1 MQFKFHHL
9 DPISAEFEIGFQFYH
24 EMEITEIPR
33 YIHILTQ
40 RSWNYAFSPS
50 ITCEFFSITF
60 KHKELVIRDIS
71 NLKEFRYS
79 YRRLETSHQNVYI
92 TRKNREKKSLI
103 AWLTD
108 IVAKNKSD
116 AGKKSKRLAF
126 NWSNTITIIEMT
138 ILLVIF
144 LFISGLNVKWL
155 IQLLILDTAHEFYHS
170 TTIVLLLSVSAIAFG
185 WTLHFFYTI
194 AFTRSFFINMELE
207 IPFLN
212 DFGSDKFEFLVIIL
226 AQGLYS
232 YIWPLLI
239 NMVDPEA
246 TIDLGTFYHN
256 YIQVMQVIIVVYIA
270 LFIPMIV
277 IFIRKEMKKREII
290 LDILKEKILD
300 PLEQQKNFYLTLY
313 KMVEEKGVV
322 EFGVTSKMVAYGTLV
337 LSAVPLI
344 FGD

>member
-1 MQFKFHHL
+1 
-9 DPISAEFEIGFQFYH
+9 
-24 EMEITEIPR
+24 
-33 YIHILTQ
+33 
-40 RSWNYAFSPS
+40 
-50 ITCEFFSITF
+50 
-60 KHKELVIRDIS
+60 
-71 NLKEFRYS
+71 
-79 YRRLETSHQNVYI
+79 
-92 TRKNREKKSLI
+92 
-103 AWLTD
+103 
-108 IVAKNKSD
+108 
-116 AGKKSKRLAF
+116 
-126 NWSNTITIIEMT
+126 
-138 ILLVIF
+138 
-144 LFISGLNVKWL
+144 
-155 IQLLILDTAHEFYHS
+155 
-170 TTIVLLLSVSAIAFG
+170 
-185 WTLHFFYTI
+185 
-194 AFTRSFFINMELE
+194 MELE

-313 KMVEEKGVV
+313 KMVEERGVV